1 MSKQKPKKEAVIYD
15 VTGTLTKKKVANNA
29 RKDAAK
35 GKKVLVLTSRPSDQ
49 RKSTKDFLMSNGIPV
64 DKLVMRPK
72 GDTRKD
78 SVSKKSQY
86 EKKIK
91 GKYKVEKAYDD
102 KPSNVKMLR
111 SEGIKAKR
119 VK

>member
-1 MSKQKPKKEAVIYD
+1 MKKKSSKPKAIIFDLDK
-15 VTGTLTKKKVANNA
+15 TLTKKSVADKA
-29 RKDAAK
+29 RKDKKK
-35 GKKVLVLTSRPSDQ
+35 GDKIVVLTSRASDQ

-64 DKLVMRPK
+64 DALVMRPK
-72 GDTRKD
+72 GDKRKD
-78 SVSKKSQY
+78 SVEKKDQY

-111 SEGIKAKR
+111 SEGVKAKR

>member
-1 MSKQKPKKEAVIYD
+1 MAKKQPKKKAVIYD
-15 VTGTLTKKKVANNA
+15 LDKTLTKKKIAHNA
-29 RKDAAK
+29 RKEAAK
-35 GKKVLVLTSRPSDQ
+35 GEKVLVLTSRSIDQ
-49 RKSTKDFLMSNGIPV
+49 KQDTEEFLKKHRIPV
-64 DKLVMRPK
+64 DKVIMRPK

-78 SVSKKSQY
+78 SVEKKTQY

-111 SEGIKAKR
+111 SEG
-119 VK
+119 VKTKKVN

>member
-1 MSKQKPKKEAVIYD
+1 MKKSPKKLAVVFD
-15 VTGTLTKKKVANNA
+15 LDKTLTKKKVADKA
-29 RKDAAK
+29 RKDKQK
-35 GKKVLVLTSRPSDQ
+35 GDKIVVLTSRASDQ

-72 GDTRKD
+72 GDKRKD
-78 SVSKKSQY
+78 SVEKKDQY

-111 SEGIKAKR
+111 SEGVKAKR

>member
-1 MSKQKPKKEAVIYD
+1 MKKKASKPKAVIFD
-15 VTGTLTKKKVANNA
+15 LDKTLTKKPIADKA
-29 RKDAAK
+29 RKDKKK
-35 GKKVLVLTSRPSDQ
+35 GEKVLVLTSRASDQ
-49 RKSTKDFLMSNGIPV
+49 RKSTKDFLRSNNIP
-64 DKLVMRPK
+64 DDALIMRPK
-72 GDTRKD
+72 GDKRKD
-78 SVSKKSQY
+78 SVEKKDQF